1 MPVPATFAE
10 FLPAFFDLFT
20 KPTFDGRDYL
30 GYLAHTRNRT
40 GDEAKIV
47 DRAVVGP
54 LLELLGFAPA
64 EQVYNAQKKG
74 ERPDYMPSDAV
85 IGPCFIVEDKATSE
99 TLDFDLNK
107 STSHLSQL
115 RNYVQHNGLQYG
127 WLTNGQQ
134 WTVWRFLGTAA
145 PQRMIDLDIPVAI
158 HAWTAGTPATLPAA
172 MEHDLQEVFDLFRR
186 AAFTDAGRLKQE
198 ISLDPAAWQ
207 AQALPLTPGSVNET
221 LLVEAVQLLIAALQ
235 RQALRDLDEHLR
247 RYDAFVLA
255 SSLLDDNDPIP
266 AREQFQLLRD
276 TIRNDFAINAV
287 SMGLSPTD
295 QTDIVALLYR
305 LEAEPRA
312 FTNGAAV
319 ETAILGIINAAL
331 IRKYPP
337 PAKAGQPWTTLKSL
351 PNTAPALEKYTTKVF
366 AWHTRRAVLRHDAR
380 TAIGVQEDFSTWTSL
395 VQETMLGDM
404 DEAQQRAEFALQTSY
419 VVFIRLLLV
428 RVCEDKGVFPERMV
442 SDGGL
447 VEWHKDIQRY
457 LAFAGGNS
465 YSPLLDMAYSNAQNI
480 YAHFFSG
487 RELFNWYRPDEL
499 HVLLL
504 LHQLNRFDFAAIAS
518 DVVGTIYGTYI
529 SRAEKRN
536 KGQYYTPPAIVT
548 YILNAV
554 DYSGAAAVGPNKRL
568 IDPACGSGSFLV
580 EAAKRLV
587 KAYAASAQD
596 DPAGVLNRV
605 KETLYGFDLNPFA
618 CYLAEVN
625 LLIQVLDLIKLAH
638 QRGQRPKIDR
648 FHVYNVDAL
657 TRSTGTQNYARFNT
671 LLAAESDTVEQ
682 IKARTPGSLYAAGFA
697 FVVANPPYGAT
708 LSEAYKAMLRR
719 DWPDVFQGQPDT
731 YVFFLNLGLEL
742 LASGGQLG
750 YITPNTYLMGTHS
763 NKLRAALL
771 AGGTV
776 REIVDLPQGIWKDAN
791 VDCVLLFL
799 QQQSDEAKRAAQ
811 QVQINAL
818 DVRDSLKK
826 LENRTWAETLTQ
838 RQADWLTDP
847 QHEMNIRHDPLLQQI
862 EDACR
867 VPVGSSGAMRVL
879 RLGDVTDSSQGII
892 PYKTRT
898 EGNANLY
905 IKMRRD
911 VPRGEADWKPLL
923 DTDSFIG
930 RYELRWAA
938 TEPHLKYG
946 NWLWCE
952 REAKY
957 FHSPKLLVQAMRNR
971 ALKRRLVGTYD
982 DQQFYNRHNFN
993 NIILKDGSL
1002 YQLKY
1007 ILALF
1012 NSSLL
1017 NYWYA
1022 SKFDNVNINPSYFR
1036 QLPIYPADDAV
1047 QAEIAALVDQL
1058 LARQADLNRWRAQGY
1073 TIRRKRDGSLDIV
1086 VPYDGLLAELQ
1097 AADPRLAPYP
1107 LFDALAAG
1115 LFSIPAACDLQET
1128 ISSNVFISARHADS
1142 VTLRHNKLW
1151 FEVPDPATRRYLLGY
1166 LRRPRWHHQTWDQIK
1181 NQALLPVGPD
1191 LTAFFAAEA
1200 ARRQQIEDLLQAVA
1214 DLDAE
1219 IDQRVFALYGITDL
1233 AQQARIQRIAP
1244 PTDAEEDSPAE
1255 AISADPFP

>member
-20 KPTFDGRDYL
+20 RATFDGRDYL
-30 GYLAHTRNRT
+30 GYLAHVRNHT

-47 DRAVVGP
+47 DRAVVAP

-64 EQVYNAQKKG
+64 EQVYNAQKQG
-74 ERPDYMPSDAV
+74 ERPDYVPSDAV
-85 IGPCFIVEDKATSE
+85 LGPCFIVEDKATA
-99 TLDFDLNK
+99 LDLNFDL
-107 STSHLSQL
+107 SDPTSHLSQL

-127 WLTNGQQ
+127 WLTNGKR
-134 WTVWRFLGTAA
+134 WTVWRFLGTTA
-145 PQRMIDLDIPVAI
+145 PQRMMDFDIPAAI
-158 HAWTAGTPATLPAA
+158 HAWTAGTPATLPTA
-172 MEHDLQEVFDLFRR
+172 MEHDLQQVFDLFRR
-186 AAFTDAGRLKQE
+186 TAFTDSQRLKQE

-207 AQALPLTPGSVNET
+207 AQALPLTPGSPHET
-221 LLVEAVQLLIAALQ
+221 LLVEAVQLLIAELQ
-235 RQALRDLDEHLR
+235 RQALRDLEDHLR
-247 RYDAFVLA
+247 RYAAFVQA

-276 TIRNDFAINAV
+276 TIQNDLAVNAV
-287 SMGLSPTD
+287 AMGLSPTD

-305 LEAEPRA
+305 LEVEPRA

-319 ETAILGIINAAL
+319 EAAILGIINAAL

-337 PAKAGQPWTTLKSL
+337 PAKASQPWTTLRSL
-351 PNTAPALEKYTTKVF
+351 PNTAPALGKYTTQVF
-366 AWHTRRAVLRHDAR
+366 AWHTRRALLRHDTR
-380 TAIGVQEDFSTWTSL
+380 TAIGVQEDFTSWASV

-404 DEAQQRAEFALQTSY
+404 DDAQQRAEFALQTTY

-428 RVCEDKGVFPERMV
+428 RVCEDKGVFPQRMV

-447 VEWHKDIQRY
+447 VEWHKNIQRY
-457 LAFAGGNS
+457 LAFANGNP
-465 YSPLLDMAYSNAQNI
+465 YSPLLDMAYTNAQNI

-487 RELFNWYRPDEL
+487 RELFNWYRPDEA

-548 YILNAV
+548 YILNTV
-554 DYSGAAAVGPNKRL
+554 GYGGAAAVGPNKRL

-580 EAAKRLV
+580 AAAKRLV
-587 KAYAASAQD
+587 AAYETSAQD
-596 DPAGVLNRV
+596 DPAAVLNTV

-638 QRGQRPKIDR
+638 QQGQRPKIDR

-657 TRSTGTQNYARFNT
+657 TRSTGTQNFARFNT

-682 IKARTPGSLYAAGFA
+682 IKAHTLGTPYAAGFA

-708 LSEAYKAMLRR
+708 LSEDYKAMLRR

-731 YVFFLNLGLEL
+731 YVFFLKLGLEL

-771 AGGTV
+771 AAGAV

-799 QQQSDEAKRAAQ
+799 QQQSDEAKREAQ

-818 DVRDSLKK
+818 AVRDSLDK

-838 RQADWLTDP
+838 PQAGWLADP
-847 QHEMNIRHDPLLQQI
+847 QHEMNIRHDPLLQGI

-867 VPVGSSGAMRVL
+867 VPVGSNGATRVL

-892 PYKTRT
+892 PYYTRA
-898 EGNANLY
+898 EGSANPY
-905 IKMRRD
+905 IRSKSR
-911 VPRGEADWKPLL
+911 VPRGEPEWKPLL
-923 DTDSFIG
+923 DASGFIG
-930 RYELRWAA
+930 RYELRWGA
-938 TEPHLKYG
+938 EQPYLKYG
-946 NWLWCE
+946 TWLYTSNQS
-952 REAKY
+952 KY
-957 FHSPKLLVQAMRNR
+957 YESPKLLVQDMRNR
-971 ALKRRLVGTYD
+971 ALKRRLVATYD
-982 DQQFYNRHNFN
+982 DQKFYNRHNFS
-993 NIILKDGSL
+993 NIIAKDANYS
-1002 YQLKY
+1002 LKY

-1017 NYWYA
+1017 NYWFAQQY
-1022 SKFDNVNINPSYFR
+1022 SNLHINPSYFR

-1047 QAEIAALVDQL
+1047 QAAIVALVDQL
-1058 LARQADLNRWRAQGY
+1058 LARQADLNRWRVQGY

-1086 VPYDGLLAELQ
+1086 VPYDGLLAALQ
-1097 AADPRLAPYP
+1097 AADSSVAPYT
-1107 LFDALAAG
+1107 LFEALAAG
-1115 LFSIPAACDLQET
+1115 LFTIPPECDRAAP
-1128 ISSNVFISARHADS
+1128 ISSNVFISARHPDS

-1151 FEVPDPATRRYLLGY
+1151 FEVPDPLTRRYLLGY

-1181 NQALLPVGPD
+1181 NRALLPVGRD
-1191 LTAFFAAEA
+1191 LTAFVAAEA
-1200 ARRQQIEDLLQAVA
+1200 ARILQIENLLQAVA

-1219 IDQRVFALYGITDL
+1219 IDRRVFALYGISDPT
-1233 AQQARIQRIAP
+1233 QQARIQRIAP
-1244 PTDAEEDSPAE
+1244 PSEEEEDAV
-1255 AISADPFP
+1255 ADATPSDLRP